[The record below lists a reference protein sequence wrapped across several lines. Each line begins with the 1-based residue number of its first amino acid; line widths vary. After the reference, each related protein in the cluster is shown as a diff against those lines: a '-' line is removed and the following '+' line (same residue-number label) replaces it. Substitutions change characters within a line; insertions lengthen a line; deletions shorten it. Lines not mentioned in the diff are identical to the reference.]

1 MSRRLWTW
9 IAPECT
15 PKTSKSSVA
24 IRSKIL
30 YRPSPMKMFR
40 IASKMQIS
48 STRLGGE
55 KKKRVSCIK
64 FLTRPWKL
72 SRPWSFTRVHG
83 SMRPLLIGACQQIK
97 NIISGKT
104 HLSSRCRWKIYMSIT
119 GTKRICRGDE
129 DVNYD
134 LSLHTVH
141 LCSKHY
147 HHVCSR
153 IVLSLRI
160 RMNLKR

>member
-9 IAPECT
+9 IAPGCT

-30 YRPSPMKMFR
+30 HLPSPMKMFM

-48 STRLGGE
+48 STPLGE
-55 KKKRVSCIK
+55 KKRVSCIK
-64 FLTRPWKL
+64 ILTRPWKL

-97 NIISGKT
+97 NIIFRKT
-104 HLSSRCRWKIYMSIT
+104 HRSSRCRWKIYIYEYH
-119 GTKRICRGDE
+119 GRLKEFAGVGE

-134 LSLHTVH
+134 LSLHTDH

-147 HHVCSR
+147 HHEW
-153 IVLSLRI
+153 
-160 RMNLKR
+160 